1 MKLSNQNSTLLILS
15 NMKWIDVMKELI
27 QHKEDL
33 KLLTTNAQLYKA
45 DEVWDRLL
53 DLLLELEEHNYES
66 TDLVPRLQRI
76 ELEDITAKYLEYNR
90 PSLQVKVME
99 FATVFLS
106 MMYGDDRFKISQRLN
121 NQLAQCMQSPNRQVK
136 MMAIKTCTELF
147 DCGRWSE
154 ECKFDIKPMVEIIVH
169 ESDQQVLKLAIDL
182 FLQVCHGIDD
192 GNFGIVLSRL
202 ISRLESYNGSVAAGF
217 IKTFQIMYRNIH
229 RHNPVKAVKCGIIP
243 AIVNTLRSVDRTV
256 IDQSIVAIQ
265 SLCDIRNC
273 EVISAELIRSGL
285 IQTLSD
291 LCIRYSKN
299 SALKTRIIKIAG
311 SAASGMRDFPVLLVR
326 SLVFEQLTISMC
338 DVNMSKSLRLFD
350 NFNDMI
356 QKSTNKDEMIKAFQ
370 DYGIV
375 KQLNTIIS
383 RRSIDLSGYDD
394 SDTGI
399 VKLFKAFADFADN
412 HPDSSIRTEL
422 DQSGMLE
429 NLMAIVKSDTADYRN
444 RNIASLIIEVCF
456 QHRVQTASP
465 DIQPY
470 KDNAEIY
477 MKSGMAGY
485 KHGEARTLVEM
496 QYIQYLQSILCKPMW
511 WIDITNQHIVEQ
523 WRADSLGQN
532 ILPSTFNLALEQLE
546 FFVKQLVCSGSD
558 GLGTIVPGPVELT
571 YILDNGIPDN
581 VYTRLMTNVSDIEHG
596 SNHNTG
602 QMVHN
607 LIDASM
613 YSVVYGQT
621 MIAPLSIRLKY
632 TTMVPC
638 DILLSTRLVSDTP
651 IIGSSSGFISRKF
664 QCLPSEFRV
673 EQDGSVTINSY
684 INNLN
689 PIWHRDMYKCIAK
702 IFKCF
707 VPMFES
713 LIRTMDPRFKYIDIC
728 NGTKGYEPPN
738 QSSRGGMEPDTEV
751 IRPVYVPTLPE
762 HFKPDYGLGMSVSLR
777 GRNLQV
783 IVKLTNIQLT
793 PSKPKY
799 NEGDWHIE
807 GPINESIVATGL
819 YYYDVENITTPKLD
833 FRVTVDSFRR
843 KKASDMYW
851 KDVYDIIDEESPRN
865 QYIGSLEVSNG
876 RCVVYPNR
884 YQHKEQSFELADP
897 TQPGH
902 CKILTFFVVNPSCRI
917 VSTAHVAPQQPQWY
931 NSSLDKTPIP
941 PELWN
946 DATQYIQGVQSPAEA
961 KHYRDELT
969 GDRTQIIRAYNEY
982 IYEQVYYLD

>member
-1 MKLSNQNSTLLILS
+1 
-15 NMKWIDVMKELI
+15 
-27 QHKEDL
+27 
-33 KLLTTNAQLYKA
+33 
-45 DEVWDRLL
+45 
-53 DLLLELEEHNYES
+53 
-66 TDLVPRLQRI
+66 
-76 ELEDITAKYLEYNR
+76 
-90 PSLQVKVME
+90 
-99 FATVFLS
+99 
-106 MMYGDDRFKISQRLN
+106 
-121 NQLAQCMQSPNRQVK
+121 
-136 MMAIKTCTELF
+136 
-147 DCGRWSE
+147 
-154 ECKFDIKPMVEIIVH
+154 
-169 ESDQQVLKLAIDL
+169 
-182 FLQVCHGIDD
+182 
-192 GNFGIVLSRL
+192 
-202 ISRLESYNGSVAAGF
+202 
-217 IKTFQIMYRNIH
+217 
-229 RHNPVKAVKCGIIP
+229 
-243 AIVNTLRSVDRTV
+243 
-256 IDQSIVAIQ
+256 
-265 SLCDIRNC
+265 
-273 EVISAELIRSGL
+273 
-285 IQTLSD
+285 
-291 LCIRYSKN
+291 
-299 SALKTRIIKIAG
+299 
-311 SAASGMRDFPVLLVR
+311 MRDFPVSLVR

-338 DVNMSKSLRLFD
+338 NLSMGYSLRMFD
-350 NFNDMI
+350 YVNNMI
-356 QKSTNKDEMIKAFQ
+356 EKSTNKAEMIKAFQ
-370 DYGIV
+370 EYGIV
-375 KQLNTIIS
+375 KQLNTILS
-383 RRSIDLSGYDD
+383 RRNIRLYGYD
-394 SDTGI
+394 SGDTSI
-399 VKLFKAFADFADN
+399 VKLLKILVDFADN

-422 DQSGMLE
+422 DQGGILE
-429 NLMAIVKSDTADYRN
+429 NLTAIVKSDDTDYRN
-444 RNIASLIIEVCF
+444 KRIAGQIIETCF
-456 QHRVQTASP
+456 QHRAYTASS

-470 KDNAEIY
+470 NDNAKID
-477 MKSGMAGY
+477 MSSGMAGY
-485 KHGEARTLVEM
+485 AHGKARTLVEIR
-496 QYIQYLQSILCKPMW
+496 YIQYLQSILCKPMW

-523 WRADSLGQN
+523 WRADSLDQN
-532 ILPSTFNLALEQLE
+532 ILPSTFNLALEQLGV
-546 FFVKQLVCSGSD
+546 FVKQLVCSGSD

-621 MIAPLSIRLKY
+621 IIAPLSIRLEY

-638 DILLSTRLVSDTP
+638 DMLLSTRLVSDTP
-651 IIGSSSGFISRKF
+651 IIDSSPKFISRKF

-713 LIRTMDPRFKYIDIC
+713 LFRTIHPMFKYINIH
-728 NGTKGYEPPN
+728 NGIKGYKPPN
-738 QSSRGGMEPDTEV
+738 QSDRGGMQPNTQV

-762 HFKPDYGLGMSVSLR
+762 HFQSKYESAKPVSLR

-799 NEGDWHIE
+799 DEGNWHNE
-807 GPINESIVATGL
+807 GPINESIVAVGL

-833 FRVTVDSFRR
+833 FRVAVDRFEYQI
-843 KKASDMYW
+843 ASEMYW
-851 KDVYDIIDEESPRN
+851 KDVYGIDEESPQS
-865 QYIGSLEVSNG
+865 QYIGSLELPNG

-902 CKILTFFVVNPSCRI
+902 CKILTFFVVNPSRRI

-969 GDRTQIIRAYNEY
+969 SDRTQIVMAYSEY
-982 IYEQVYYLD
+982 IYEQKYNLDH

>member
-1 MKLSNQNSTLLILS
+1 
-15 NMKWIDVMKELI
+15 
-27 QHKEDL
+27 
-33 KLLTTNAQLYKA
+33 
-45 DEVWDRLL
+45 
-53 DLLLELEEHNYES
+53 
-66 TDLVPRLQRI
+66 
-76 ELEDITAKYLEYNR
+76 
-90 PSLQVKVME
+90 
-99 FATVFLS
+99 
-106 MMYGDDRFKISQRLN
+106 
-121 NQLAQCMQSPNRQVK
+121 
-136 MMAIKTCTELF
+136 
-147 DCGRWSE
+147 
-154 ECKFDIKPMVEIIVH
+154 MVDIIVQ
-169 ESDQQVLKLAIDL
+169 ESDQEMLTLAIGL
-182 FLQVCHGIDD
+182 FLKVCSYIDD

-202 ISRLESYNGSVAAGF
+202 VSRLESSDGSVAVGF
-217 IKTFQIMYRNIH
+217 IENLQTIFWNIH
-229 RHNPVKAVKCGIIP
+229 RHDPVKAAGCGVIP
-243 AIVNTLRSVDRTV
+243 ALVNTLRSVDQEV
-256 IDQSIVAIQ
+256 IDQSIDTIGNFCKHA
-265 SLCDIRNC
+265 DC
-273 EVISAELIRSGL
+273 EVISAELIRLDL
-285 IQTLSD
+285 IQTLND
-291 LCIRYSKN
+291 LYIRYSNN
-299 SALKTRIIKIAG
+299 SALKTRIIKMAG
-311 SAASGMRDFPVLLVR
+311 IVASKMRDFPVSLVR

-338 DVNMSKSLRLFD
+338 DVDMGGFLYLFEYV
-350 NFNDMI
+350 NSMI
-356 QKSTNKDEMIKAFQ
+356 QKSTNKAEMIKVFQ
-370 DYGIV
+370 EYGIV
-375 KQLNTIIS
+375 NQLNTIYS
-383 RRSIDLSGYDD
+383 RRDIDLYDYN
-394 SDTGI
+394 GV
-399 VKLFKAFADFADN
+399 VKLLKILVDFADN

-422 DQSGMLE
+422 DQGGIFE
-429 NLMAIVKSDTADYRN
+429 NLTAIVQSDDTDYIKR
-444 RNIASLIIEVCF
+444 RAAGQIIETCF
-456 QHRVQTASP
+456 QHLVQTASSS
-465 DIQPY
+465 IQPY
-470 KDNAEIY
+470 DDNAKSN

-485 KHGEARTLVEM
+485 PYEQVRTLVEM
-496 QYIQYLQSILCKPMW
+496 RYIQYLQSILCKPMW

-523 WRADSLGQN
+523 WRADSLDQN
-532 ILPSTFNLALEQLE
+532 ILPSTFNLALEQLGV
-546 FFVKQLVCSGSD
+546 FVKQLVCSGSD

-621 MIAPLSIRLKY
+621 MIAPLNIRLKY

-651 IIGSSSGFISRKF
+651 IIEGDSKFISCKF

-707 VPMFES
+707 IPMFES
-713 LIRTMDPRFKYIDIC
+713 LFRTMDPMFKYIDIH
-728 NGTKGYEPPN
+728 NGTKGYELPN
-738 QSSRGGMEPDTEV
+738 QSDYGGVRPNTQV
-751 IRPVYVPTLPE
+751 TRPVYVPTLPE
-762 HFKPDYGLGMSVSLR
+762 HFKSKYESAKPVSLR

-799 NEGDWHIE
+799 DEGNWHIE

-833 FRVTVDSFRR
+833 FREAVSWCHY
-843 KKASDMYW
+843 KIASYTDW
-851 KDVYDIIDEESPRN
+851 KDVYDTDRESLQN
-865 QYIGSLEVSNG
+865 QYIGSLELPNG

-902 CKILTFFVVNPSCRI
+902 CKILTFFVVNPSRRI

-931 NSSLDKTPIP
+931 NSSLDKTPIL

-946 DATQYIQGVQSPAEA
+946 DITQYIQGVQSPAKA
-961 KHYRDELT
+961 KRYRDELT
-969 GDRTQIIRAYNEY
+969 SDRTRITAAYNKY
-982 IYEQVYYLD
+982 RYEQKYNLGPWQ

>member
-1 MKLSNQNSTLLILS
+1 MDCVDI
-15 NMKWIDVMKELI
+15 MKEFIKHL
-27 QHKEDL
+27 EDL
-33 KLLTTNAQLYKA
+33 ELLTTDAQLYKA
-45 DEVWDRLL
+45 DEIWDRLL
-53 DLLLELEEHNYES
+53 VLIMELKQHNCNFKVI
-66 TDLVPRLQRI
+66 VPRLQSI
-76 ELEDITAKYLEYNR
+76 GLQDIITDYLEYNR

-99 FATVFLS
+99 FTKVFAIVV
-106 MMYGDDRFKISQRLN
+106 YYDHEFK
-121 NQLAQCMQSPNRQVK
+121 
-136 MMAIKTCTELF
+136 AIKTCTEF
-147 DCGRWSE
+147 YSYKRWSE

-169 ESDQQVLKLAIDL
+169 ESDQEMLTLAINL
-182 FLQVCHGIDD
+182 FLKVCSYIDD
-192 GNFGIVLSRL
+192 ENFGIVLSRL
-202 ISRLESYNGSVAAGF
+202 VSRLESSSGSVAVGF
-217 IKTFQIMYRNIH
+217 IKNLQTMYRNICH
-229 RHNPVKAVKCGIIP
+229 HDPVKAAGCGVIS
-243 AIVNTLRSVDRTV
+243 AIVNTLRSVDQAV
-256 IDQSIVAIQ
+256 VDQSIEIIHNFSSYV
-265 SLCDIRNC
+265 NC
-273 EVISAELIRSGL
+273 EVTSAELIRSGL

-291 LCIRYSKN
+291 LYIRYSDD
-299 SALKTRIIKIAG
+299 LELRTRIIKVAG
-311 SAASGMRDFPVLLVR
+311 TAASDMRDFPVSLVR
-326 SLVFEQLTISMC
+326 SLVFEQLTISIL
-338 DVNMSKSLRLFD
+338 DVDMYDCLRRFGHI
-350 NFNDMI
+350 NDMI
-356 QKSTNKDEMIKAFQ
+356 QKSTNKAEMIKAFREYGIMQ
-370 DYGIV
+370 QLITIYSRTDVNLYDYGDE
-375 KQLNTIIS
+375 TS
-383 RRSIDLSGYDD
+383 
-394 SDTGI
+394 I
-399 VKLFKAFADFADN
+399 VKLVKTLADFADN

-422 DQSGMLE
+422 DQGRIFE
-429 NLMAIVKSDTADYRN
+429 NLMAIVKSDTAEYTN
-444 RNIASLIIEVCF
+444 RKIAGQIIETCF
-456 QHRVQTASP
+456 QHRVHVANSS
-465 DIQPY
+465 IQPY
-470 KDNAEIY
+470 NDNAKIGTS
-477 MKSGMAGY
+477 SGIAGY
-485 KHGEARTLVEM
+485 VRGEVRTLVEM
-496 QYIQYLQSILCKPMW
+496 RYIQYLQCILCKPMW

-523 WRADSLGQN
+523 WRADSLDRN
-532 ILPSTFNLALEQLE
+532 ILPSTFNLALEQLGV
-546 FFVKQLVCSGSD
+546 FVKQLVCSGSD

-581 VYTRLMTNVSDIEHG
+581 VYTRLVTNVSDIEHG

-651 IIGSSSGFISRKF
+651 IINGNPKFISRKF

-713 LIRTMDPRFKYIDIC
+713 LFRTMDPMFKYIDIH
-728 NGTKGYEPPN
+728 NGTKGYELPN
-738 QSSRGGMEPDTEV
+738 QSDYGDMQPNTQV
-751 IRPVYVPTLPE
+751 TRPVYVPILPE
-762 HFKPDYGLGMSVSLR
+762 HFKSKYESAKPVSLR

-799 NEGDWHIE
+799 DEGNWHIE
-807 GPINESIVATGL
+807 GPRNESIAAIGL

-833 FRVTVDSFRR
+833 FREAVNSSYYEMPACV
-843 KKASDMYW
+843 YW
-851 KDVYDIIDEESPRN
+851 KDVYDIVERKSSKN
-865 QYIGSLEVSNG
+865 QYIGSLELPNG

-902 CKILTFFVVNPSCRI
+902 CKILTFFVVDSVCRI

-931 NSSLDKTPIP
+931 NSSLDKAHVP

-946 DATQYIQGVQSPAEA
+946 DIMQYIQGVQSPAEA
-961 KHYRDELT
+961 KHHRDELT
-969 GDRTQIIRAYNEY
+969 SDRIQITAAYNTY
-982 IYEQVYYLD
+982 RYEQKYNLGLW

>member
-1 MKLSNQNSTLLILS
+1 M
-15 NMKWIDVMKELI
+15 
-27 QHKEDL
+27 
-33 KLLTTNAQLYKA
+33 
-45 DEVWDRLL
+45 
-53 DLLLELEEHNYES
+53 
-66 TDLVPRLQRI
+66 I
-76 ELEDITAKYLEYNR
+76 E
-90 PSLQVKVME
+90 
-99 FATVFLS
+99 
-106 MMYGDDRFKISQRLN
+106 
-121 NQLAQCMQSPNRQVK
+121 
-136 MMAIKTCTELF
+136 
-147 DCGRWSE
+147 
-154 ECKFDIKPMVEIIVH
+154 
-169 ESDQQVLKLAIDL
+169 
-182 FLQVCHGIDD
+182 
-192 GNFGIVLSRL
+192 
-202 ISRLESYNGSVAAGF
+202 
-217 IKTFQIMYRNIH
+217 
-229 RHNPVKAVKCGIIP
+229 
-243 AIVNTLRSVDRTV
+243 
-256 IDQSIVAIQ
+256 
-265 SLCDIRNC
+265 
-273 EVISAELIRSGL
+273 
-285 IQTLSD
+285 
-291 LCIRYSKN
+291 
-299 SALKTRIIKIAG
+299 
-311 SAASGMRDFPVLLVR
+311 
-326 SLVFEQLTISMC
+326 
-338 DVNMSKSLRLFD
+338 
-350 NFNDMI
+350 
-356 QKSTNKDEMIKAFQ
+356 KSTNKAEMIKVFQ

-375 KQLNTIIS
+375 KQLNTIYS
-383 RRSIDLSGYDD
+383 RRDIRLCDYD
-394 SDTGI
+394 GI
-399 VKLFKAFADFADN
+399 VKLLKTLVDFADN

-422 DQSGMLE
+422 DQGGIFE
-429 NLMAIVKSDTADYRN
+429 NLTAIVKSDTADYRN
-444 RNIASLIIEVCF
+444 KRIAGQIIETCF
-456 QHRVQTASP
+456 QHRVQTANS

-485 KHGEARTLVEM
+485 KHGDARTLVEM
-496 QYIQYLQSILCKPMW
+496 QYIQYLQCILCKPMW

-523 WRADSLGQN
+523 WRADSLDRN
-532 ILPSTFNLALEQLE
+532 ISPSTFNLALEQLGV
-546 FFVKQLVCSGSD
+546 FVKQLVCSGSD
-558 GLGTIVPGPVELT
+558 GFGTIVPGPVELT

-651 IIGSSSGFISRKF
+651 IIDGSPEFISRKF

-713 LIRTMDPRFKYIDIC
+713 LFRTIHPMFKYIDIH
-728 NGTKGYEPPN
+728 NGTNGYESSN
-738 QSSRGGMEPDTEV
+738 QSDRGGMESDTQV
-751 IRPVYVPTLPE
+751 TRPVYVPTLPE
-762 HFKPDYGLGMSVSLR
+762 HFESKYESAKPVSLR

-799 NEGDWHIE
+799 DEGNWHIE

-833 FRVTVDSFRR
+833 FREAVNRFDQR
-843 KKASDMYW
+843 ASGTYW
-851 KDVYDIIDEESPRN
+851 KDVYDINLESPRS
-865 QYIGSLEVSNG
+865 QYIGSLEVPNG

-902 CKILTFFVVNPSCRI
+902 CKILTFFVVNPSRRI
-917 VSTAHVAPQQPQWY
+917 VSTAHVAPQQPQWC
-931 NSSLDKTPIP
+931 NSSLDKAHVP

-969 GDRTQIIRAYNEY
+969 SDRTRITAAYNEY
-982 IYEQVYYLD
+982 RYERVYYLDH

>member
-1 MKLSNQNSTLLILS
+1 
-15 NMKWIDVMKELI
+15 MKWIDVMKELI

-202 ISRLESYNGSVAAGF
+202 VSRLESYNGSVAAGF

-243 AIVNTLRSVDRTV
+243 AVVNTLRSVDQKV
-256 IDQSIVAIQ
+256 IYESIVAIR
-265 SLCDIRNC
+265 SLCKHAGC
-273 EVISAELIRSGL
+273 EIVSAEFIRSGL
-285 IQTLSD
+285 IQTLSN
-291 LCIRYSKN
+291 LYIRWTGS
-299 SALKTRIIKIAG
+299 SVLKPHMIEIAG
-311 SAASGMRDFPVLLVR
+311 RVASNKRYFPVSLVR
-326 SLVFEQLTISMC
+326 SSIFEQLTISMC
-338 DVNMSKSLRLFD
+338 NLNMGGFLYLFGYVNNMIEKSK
-350 NFNDMI
+350 
-356 QKSTNKDEMIKAFQ
+356 NKAEMIKAFQ
-370 DYGIV
+370 EYGIV
-375 KQLNTIIS
+375 QQLNTIIS
-383 RRSIDLSGYDD
+383 RR
-394 SDTGI
+394 
-399 VKLFKAFADFADN
+399 N
-412 HPDSSIRTEL
+412 SSICTEL
-422 DQSGMLE
+422 DQDGIFESLT
-429 NLMAIVKSDTADYRN
+429 AIVQSDTADYRN
-444 RNIASLIIEVCF
+444 KRVAEQTIETCF
-456 QHRVQTASP
+456 QHRVNVASS

-470 KDNAEIY
+470 NDNAEID

-485 KHGEARTLVEM
+485 THGKARTLVEM
-496 QYIQYLQSILCKPMW
+496 RYIQYLQCILCKPMW

-523 WRADSLGQN
+523 WRADSLDRN
-532 ILPSTFNLALEQLE
+532 ISPSTFNLALEQLGV
-546 FFVKQLVCSGSD
+546 FVKQFVCSGSD
-558 GLGTIVPGPVELT
+558 GFGTIVPGPVELT

-621 MIAPLSIRLKY
+621 MIAPLDIRLKY

-638 DILLSTRLVSDTP
+638 DILLSTRLVSDMP
-651 IIGSSSGFISRKF
+651 IIEGNPEFISLKF

-689 PIWHRDMYKCIAK
+689 PIWHRDMYKCTAK

-713 LIRTMDPRFKYIDIC
+713 LFRTMDPMFRYIDIR
-728 NGTKGYEPPN
+728 NGTNGYEPSS
-738 QSSRGGMEPDTEV
+738 QSYRGGMEPNTQV

-762 HFKPDYGLGMSVSLR
+762 HFEPKYESAKPISLR

-799 NEGDWHIE
+799 NEGNWRIE
-807 GPINESIVATGL
+807 GPINESIVAIGL

-833 FRVTVDSFRR
+833 FREAVDFEYQI
-843 KKASDMYW
+843 ASEMYW
-851 KDVYDIIDEESPRN
+851 KDVYGIINRESRRN

-902 CKILTFFVVNPSCRI
+902 CKILTFFVVNPSRRI

-931 NSSLDKTPIP
+931 NSSLDKTPIL

-946 DATQYIQGVQSPAEA
+946 DATQYIQGVQSPAKA

-969 GDRTQIIRAYNEY
+969 SDRTRITAVYNEE
-982 IYEQVYYLD
+982 IYERVYNLDRWR

>member
-1 MKLSNQNSTLLILS
+1 M
-15 NMKWIDVMKELI
+15 
-27 QHKEDL
+27 
-33 KLLTTNAQLYKA
+33 
-45 DEVWDRLL
+45 
-53 DLLLELEEHNYES
+53 
-66 TDLVPRLQRI
+66 I
-76 ELEDITAKYLEYNR
+76 E
-90 PSLQVKVME
+90 
-99 FATVFLS
+99 
-106 MMYGDDRFKISQRLN
+106 
-121 NQLAQCMQSPNRQVK
+121 
-136 MMAIKTCTELF
+136 
-147 DCGRWSE
+147 
-154 ECKFDIKPMVEIIVH
+154 
-169 ESDQQVLKLAIDL
+169 
-182 FLQVCHGIDD
+182 
-192 GNFGIVLSRL
+192 
-202 ISRLESYNGSVAAGF
+202 
-217 IKTFQIMYRNIH
+217 
-229 RHNPVKAVKCGIIP
+229 
-243 AIVNTLRSVDRTV
+243 
-256 IDQSIVAIQ
+256 
-265 SLCDIRNC
+265 
-273 EVISAELIRSGL
+273 
-285 IQTLSD
+285 
-291 LCIRYSKN
+291 
-299 SALKTRIIKIAG
+299 
-311 SAASGMRDFPVLLVR
+311 
-326 SLVFEQLTISMC
+326 
-338 DVNMSKSLRLFD
+338 
-350 NFNDMI
+350 
-356 QKSTNKDEMIKAFQ
+356 KSTNKDEMIKVFQ
-370 DYGIV
+370 EYGIV
-375 KQLNTIIS
+375 KQLDTIYS
-383 RRSIDLSGYDD
+383 RRNILFYGLFSYDA
-394 SDTGI
+394 GI
-399 VKLFKAFADFADN
+399 VNLLKTLVNFADN

-422 DQSGMLE
+422 DQGGMFE
-429 NLMAIVKSDTADYRN
+429 NLMVIVKLDTANYRN
-444 RNIASLIIEVCF
+444 KRIAGQIIETCF
-456 QHRVQTASP
+456 QHLVQTASSS
-465 DIQPY
+465 IQPY
-470 KDNAEIY
+470 NDNAEID

-485 KHGEARTLVEM
+485 THGKARTLVEM
-496 QYIQYLQSILCKPMW
+496 RYIQYLQYILCKPMW

-523 WRADSLGQN
+523 WRADSLDQN
-532 ILPSTFNLALEQLE
+532 ISPSTFNLALEQLGV
-546 FFVKQLVCSGSD
+546 FVKQLVCSGSD

-621 MIAPLSIRLKY
+621 IIAPLSIRLEY

-638 DILLSTRLVSDTP
+638 DMLLSTRLVSDTP
-651 IIGSSSGFISRKF
+651 IIDSSPKFISRKF

-713 LIRTMDPRFKYIDIC
+713 LFRTMDPMFKYIDIH
-728 NGTKGYEPPN
+728 NGTKGYELPN
-738 QSSRGGMEPDTEV
+738 QSDYGDMQPNTQV
-751 IRPVYVPTLPE
+751 TRPVYVPTLPE
-762 HFKPDYGLGMSVSLR
+762 HFESKYESAKPVSLR

-799 NEGDWHIE
+799 DEGDWHIE

-833 FRVTVDSFRR
+833 YREAVDCFDYQG
-843 KKASDMYW
+843 ASDMYW
-851 KDVYDIIDEESPRN
+851 KDVYDIDQESPRN
-865 QYIGSLEVSNG
+865 QYIGSLELPNG

-902 CKILTFFVVNPSCRI
+902 CKILTFFVVNPVCRI

-946 DATQYIQGVQSPAEA
+946 DATQYIQGVQSPTKA

-969 GDRTQIIRAYNEY
+969 SDRTRITAAYNKD
-982 IYEQVYYLD
+982 IYEQKYNLGLW